1 MEQPI
6 DKLAQKVAD
15 QFEERKNEDI
25 DAWAERLAE
34 EVSKYSDA
42 DEEWIWTLTGK
53 NTITLLR
60 EKARLRSLSP
70 TAKNI

>member
-1 MEQPI
+1 MRQTI
-6 DKLAQKVAD
+6 DELAQKVAD

-42 DEEWIWTLTGK
+42 DEEWI
-53 NTITLLR
+53 
-60 EKARLRSLSP
+60 
-70 TAKNI
+70 

>member
-1 MEQPI
+1 MCLSRAILEKGHALYPPPEGGGLTALIDKMEQPI

-34 EVSKYSDA
+34 EVSKHSDA
-42 DEEWIWTLTGK
+42 DEE
-53 NTITLLR
+53 
-60 EKARLRSLSP
+60 
-70 TAKNI
+70 